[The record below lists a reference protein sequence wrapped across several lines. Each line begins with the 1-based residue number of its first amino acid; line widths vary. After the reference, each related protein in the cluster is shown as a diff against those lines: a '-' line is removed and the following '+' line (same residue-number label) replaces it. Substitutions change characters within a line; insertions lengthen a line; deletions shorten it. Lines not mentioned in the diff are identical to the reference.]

1 MSTLH
6 ETHDQIVS
14 RVTHEQQVLHGG
26 VSDGVEHLGRKEVE
40 AVALALG
47 VGVVVALAVGVPQH
61 WSLVM
66 SVFIGFAAAVGT
78 FLIASIVLVERDD
91 GRVNEQAHDDGQHPG
106 HSLGI
111 SDDARRTPDAPA
123 VHPGASAAS
132 LSRWTDDGG
141 STIDD
146 GELAP
151 GGPRES
157 AGDRPVRVG
166 G

>member
-47 VGVVVALAVGVPQH
+47 VGVVVALAFGVPQH

-91 GRVNEQAHDDGQHPG
+91 GRVNEQAQNE
-106 HSLGI
+106 
-111 SDDARRTPDAPA
+111 PDAHA
-123 VHPGASAAS
+123 GASAQAI
-132 LSRWTDDGG
+132 SRWTDDGG
-141 STIDD
+141 STLDD
-146 GELAP
+146 FEVVP
-151 GGPRES
+151 GLPEP
-157 AGDRPVRVG
+157 AGKSLSRTR
-166 G
+166 